1 MFLCGCFLPLFLFT
15 LLLLSLLLLLRL
27 SMRKKNTFVSCDTF
41 TLFSSFLDGKSKNSK
56 RKSSAIF
63 CLSLTSNSLEKNRT
77 NQTKNSRLWGVLG
90 KARQT
95 GRGCISQDE
104 MSSKRDGRKQG
115 KLSRKKQNTKGLKN
129 TKRKTTFG

>member
-1 MFLCGCFLPLFLFT
+1 M
-15 LLLLSLLLLLRL
+15 
-27 SMRKKNTFVSCDTF
+27 
-41 TLFSSFLDGKSKNSK
+41 
-56 RKSSAIF
+56 
-63 CLSLTSNSLEKNRT
+63 EKNRT

-115 KLSRKKQNTKGLKN
+115 KLSRKKTKHQRFKKHETKN
-129 TKRKTTFG
+129 DIRVNFFEGGKWEKTV